1 MQIELSIDELRTIHL
16 CMLAAKS
23 NLIENLDNSELRDTV
38 IKNLNKLNP
47 LMYQITEYLRESKRL
62 NYETK

>member
-1 MQIELSIDELRTIHL
+1 MKIELSIDELRTIHL
-16 CMLAAKS
+16 CMLGAKS